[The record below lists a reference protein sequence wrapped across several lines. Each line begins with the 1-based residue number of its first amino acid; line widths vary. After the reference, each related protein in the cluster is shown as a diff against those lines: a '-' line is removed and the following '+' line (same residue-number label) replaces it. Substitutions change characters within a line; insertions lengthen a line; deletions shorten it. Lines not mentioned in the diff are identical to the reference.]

1 MWVRAF
7 LGNSPR
13 FLGTLFPV
21 CLCVSV
27 FFLRRSLLPPTKNHK
42 LGLRMSKLFSVSCIP
57 VREPLVPVFAEAAAS
72 AARTARAVCPELPP
86 PLGAYMLAAAP
97 AVASRPVPAVPVPAP
112 ARPLPTCV
120 MTRKCPRGGES
131 PHRRSPSVL
140 AVVTSRFGGGTGAM
154 MDRCCS
160 SVSRSAARSCA
171 VMPPIVVPALAPLL
185 RWWHWLAA
193 APMVLQKVNPVVAFR
208 SRNTYGLAVTAAR
221 LR

>member
-1 MWVRAF
+1 
-7 LGNSPR
+7 
-13 FLGTLFPV
+13 
-21 CLCVSV
+21 
-27 FFLRRSLLPPTKNHK
+27 
-42 LGLRMSKLFSVSCIP
+42 MSKLFSVSCIP
-57 VREPLVPVFAEAAAS
+57 VREPLVPVFADAAS
-72 AARTARAVCPELPP
+72 AARTARAVCPLLPP
-86 PLGAYMLAAAP
+86 PLDMHMLAAAP
-97 AVASRPVPAVPVPAP
+97 AVASRLAP
-112 ARPLPTCV
+112 TRPLPTCV

-131 PHRRSPSVL
+131 PCRRSPSAL
-140 AVVTSRFGGGTGAM
+140 AVVTGRCGGGTGAI

-185 RWWHWLAA
+185 RWWHWLTA